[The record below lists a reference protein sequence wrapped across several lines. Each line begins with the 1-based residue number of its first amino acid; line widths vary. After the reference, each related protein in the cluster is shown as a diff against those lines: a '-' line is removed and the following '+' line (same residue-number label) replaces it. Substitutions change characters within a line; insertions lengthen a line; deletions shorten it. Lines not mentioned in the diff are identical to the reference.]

1 MGAQID
7 MFHVHQAYTEQ
18 GGVLSNDQLYDAV
31 ADLTGVSS
39 DELNARQAIGKAG
52 TPRSTLKRKIRWYQ
66 QTLKAMGVLER
77 VEGERGMWRLA
88 DKQGKLHEAPGDV
101 SMVAYSTE
109 LGVAIWSSSN
119 NVYRSLDQPI
129 HLCITS
135 PPYPLAVQ
143 RAYGNVGESQW
154 VDFITES
161 LEPIVEQLAPGGSI
175 VVNISNDIFQSKSPA
190 RSLYVERMVLALN
203 DRLGLS
209 LMDRWPWINLS
220 KPPGPTYW
228 ACVNRYQLCSGWEPI
243 FWFTNDPSRVR
254 SDNRRVLQAHTE
266 KHRKFLAEGN
276 TRHAEYGGG
285 AYRLRG
291 AESYANQTPGRIPKN
306 VITRGHRC
314 SDTLAFRDAAKEL
327 GLPSHP
333 AMFPTEIA
341 EFAIKYLTVEGELV
355 VDHFSGSNKVG
366 LAAERLNRRWL
377 VREKVLEYM
386 RVQAEIFRHFS
397 GFKINPALAA

>member
-88 DKQGKLHEAPGDV
+88 DKQGKLHEAPGVV

-119 NVYRSLDQPI
+119 SVYRSLDQPI

-243 FWFTNDPSRVR
+243 FWFTNDPSKVR

-276 TRHAEYGGG
+276 TRHAEYGDG

-291 AESYANQTPGRIPKN
+291 PESYANQTPGRIPKN

-314 SDTLAFRDAAKEL
+314 SDTLAFRDAAKAL

-333 AMFPTEIA
+333 AMFPTDIA

-377 VREKVLEYM
+377 VREKVLEYL

-397 GFKINPALAA
+397 GFTINPALAA